1 MRDMILNAI
10 KTKMIGQMN
19 AHIANAEVML
29 NNPVGARDRATV
41 IDTIEKEMAA
51 LQHLNG
57 KLNVL
62 TKYFERSNENA
73 IENQQQE
80 KEKSKSK

>member
-1 MRDMILNAI
+1 MILNAI

-19 AHIANAEVML
+19 AHIANVEVIL

-41 IDTIEKEMAA
+41 IDTIEKEMSA
-51 LQHLNG
+51 LEHLDG
-57 KLNVL
+57 RINVL
-62 TKYFERSNENA
+62 VKYFERREDNA
-73 IENQQQE
+73 IEKQ

>member
-29 NNPVGARDRATV
+29 SNPVGARDRATV

-80 KEKSKSK
+80 KAKSKSK

>member
-1 MRDMILNAI
+1 
-10 KTKMIGQMN
+10 MN

-29 NNPVGARDRATV
+29 TNPVGARDRATV
-41 IDTIEKEMAA
+41 IDTIEKELSA
-51 LQHLNG
+51 LEHLDG
-57 KLNVL
+57 RLNVL

-73 IENQQQE
+73 IENKQE

>member
-1 MRDMILNAI
+1 MRDMIINAI

-19 AHIANAEVML
+19 AHIANIEVML

-41 IDTIEKEMAA
+41 VDTIEKEMSE
-51 LQHLNG
+51 LEHLDGRINI
-57 KLNVL
+57 LI
-62 TKYFERSNENA
+62 KYFERSKENA
-73 IENQQQE
+73 IESQE

>member
-19 AHIANAEVML
+19 AHIANVEVML
-29 NNPVGARDRATV
+29 TNPVGARDRATV
-41 IDTIEKEMAA
+41 IDTIEKEMSA
-51 LQHLNG
+51 LEHLDGRINI
-57 KLNVL
+57 LV
-62 TKYFERSNENA
+62 KYFERSNENA
-73 IENQQQE
+73 IESKQE

>member
-41 IDTIEKEMAA
+41 IDTIEKELSA
-51 LQHLNG
+51 LEHLNG
-57 KLNVL
+57 RLNVL

-73 IENQQQE
+73 IENKE
-80 KEKSKSK
+80 KEKPKSK

>member
-1 MRDMILNAI
+1 MILNAI

-19 AHIANAEVML
+19 AHIANVEVML

-41 IDTIEKEMAA
+41 IDTIEKEMSA
-51 LQHLNG
+51 LEHLDGRINI
-57 KLNVL
+57 LV
-62 TKYFERSNENA
+62 KYFERSNENA
-73 IENQQQE
+73 IESKQE

>member
-41 IDTIEKEMAA
+41 IDTIEKELSA
-51 LQHLNG
+51 LEHLNG
-57 KLNVL
+57 RLNVL

-73 IENQQQE
+73 IENKQE

>member
-19 AHIANAEVML
+19 AHIANVEVML

-41 IDTIEKEMAA
+41 IDTIEKEMSA
-51 LQHLNG
+51 LEHLDGRINI
-57 KLNVL
+57 LI
-62 TKYFERSNENA
+62 KYFEGSKENA
-73 IENQQQE
+73 IENQQE

>member
-19 AHIANAEVML
+19 AHIANVEVML

-41 IDTIEKEMAA
+41 IDTIEKEMSA
-51 LQHLNG
+51 LEHLDGRINI
-57 KLNVL
+57 LV
-62 TKYFERSNENA
+62 KYFERSKENA

>member
-1 MRDMILNAI
+1 MILNAI

-41 IDTIEKEMAA
+41 IDTIEKELSA
-51 LQHLNG
+51 LEHLNG
-57 KLNVL
+57 RLNVL

-73 IENQQQE
+73 IEKKTQ
-80 KEKSKSK
+80 SKSK

>member
-1 MRDMILNAI
+1 MILNAI

-41 IDTIEKEMAA
+41 IDTIEKELSA
-51 LQHLNG
+51 LEHLDG
-57 KLNVL
+57 RLNVL

-73 IENQQQE
+73 IESKQE
-80 KEKSKSK
+80 KEKPKSK

>member
-10 KTKMIGQMN
+10 KTKIIGQMN
-19 AHIANAEVML
+19 AHIANVEVML
-29 NNPVGARDRATV
+29 TNPVGARDRATV
-41 IDTIEKEMAA
+41 IDTIEKEMSA
-51 LQHLNG
+51 LEHLDG
-57 KLNVL
+57 RINVL
-62 TKYFERSNENA
+62 TKYFERSKENA

>member
-19 AHIANAEVML
+19 AHIANIEVML

-51 LQHLNG
+51 LQHLDG
-57 KLNVL
+57 RVNVL
-62 TKYFERSNENA
+62 IKYFEAKNEQA
-73 IENQQQE
+73 IEEQ
-80 KEKSKSK
+80 KDKPKSK

>member
-19 AHIANAEVML
+19 AHIANIEVML
-29 NNPVGARDRATV
+29 TNPVGARDRATV
-41 IDTIEKEMAA
+41 VDTIEKEMSA
-51 LQHLNG
+51 LEHLDG
-57 KLNVL
+57 RINVL
-62 TKYFERSNENA
+62 VKYFERREDNA
-73 IENQQQE
+73 IEKQ

>member
-1 MRDMILNAI
+1 MRDMIINAI

-41 IDTIEKEMAA
+41 IDTIEKELSA
-51 LQHLNG
+51 LEHLDG
-57 KLNVL
+57 RLNVL

-73 IENQQQE
+73 IENKE
-80 KEKSKSK
+80 KEKPKSK

>member
-57 KLNVL
+57 KLNIL

-80 KEKSKSK
+80 KAKSKSK

>member
-29 NNPVGARDRATV
+29 SNPVGARDRATV
-41 IDTIEKEMAA
+41 IDTIEKEIAA

-57 KLNVL
+57 KLNIL
-62 TKYFERSNENA
+62 TKYFERSNDNA

>member
-29 NNPVGARDRATV
+29 SNPVGARDRATV

-57 KLNVL
+57 KLNIL

-73 IENQQQE
+73 IEEQ
-80 KEKSKSK
+80 KAKSKSK

>member
-19 AHIANAEVML
+19 AHIANIEVML
-29 NNPVGARDRATV
+29 TNPVGARDRATV
-41 IDTIEKEMAA
+41 IDTIEKEMSA
-51 LQHLNG
+51 LEHLDG
-57 KLNVL
+57 RINVL
-62 TKYFERSNENA
+62 VKYFERRSENA
-73 IENQQQE
+73 IEEQ

>member
-1 MRDMILNAI
+1 MILNAI

-41 IDTIEKEMAA
+41 IDTIEKEIAA

-57 KLNVL
+57 KINIL

-73 IENQQQE
+73 IEEQ
-80 KEKSKSK
+80 KAKSKSK

>member
-19 AHIANAEVML
+19 AHIANVEVIL
-29 NNPVGARDRATV
+29 TNPVGARDRATV
-41 IDTIEKEMAA
+41 IDTIEKEMSA
-51 LQHLNG
+51 LEHLDGRINI
-57 KLNVL
+57 LV
-62 TKYFERSNENA
+62 KYFERSNENA
-73 IENQQQE
+73 IESKQE

>member
-41 IDTIEKEMAA
+41 IDTIEKEIAA

-73 IENQQQE
+73 IEEQ
-80 KEKSKSK
+80 KAKSKSK